1 MRRKAETTLTLV
13 SQRTSYPEV
22 CAQCSAPITTTIAQ
36 HLVDGKLL
44 WSRTR
49 SCDSCGLAEVHD
61 TDDTGMAFFRN
72 LLITKCSYGVNLETS
87 PPPKLVAELQTVFA
101 SCMPGLGDG
110 SAEVASGRWRGTRP
124 EAALLASALEER
136 GYAAWVAER

>member
-1 MRRKAETTLTLV
+1 MCE
-13 SQRTSYPEV
+13 
-22 CAQCSAPITTTIAQ
+22 QCSAPITTTIAQ

-61 TDDTGMAFFRN
+61 TDDSGMAFFRN
-72 LLITKCSYGVNLETS
+72 LLITKCSYGVAVEKS
-87 PPPKLVAELQTVFA
+87 SAPEVVADLKTIFA
-101 SCMPGLGDG
+101 ACMPGFGDG

-124 EAALLASALEER
+124 EAALLARELEER
-136 GYAAWVAER
+136 GYSAAVAER